1 MTLESSNTTVGIL
14 YDIENAPFEM
24 LNYTLGKARRFQPCR
39 TIVISDW
46 DERPEQK
53 RWDKLMRRPGF
64 TFRQISRTF
73 LGKNS
78 LDSALYDSA
87 KLLYQEGVRRFFIIT
102 TDSDF
107 VRIAQMLNSKEKSY
121 IIGVGTKQASE
132 TLRNAYDEF
141 IVYPPEER
149 ENVRKK
155 HTSKQEK
162 QVEKAEKA
170 EKAEAKKQAKQ
181 LKQAKQEKE
190 HKERKEAK
198 EMVKAAKELKEA
210 KEPKEVKAVKNKKGK
225 NEKAK
230 TAKNA
235 KPEKAVQA
243 EPEQPVKAE
252 KPAKRAAKAAPKQ
265 GKAEKANKPQMEQA
279 KAAEQPAAAVK
290 VPESA
295 LPEGTLAVRLPKT
308 LRRQLEE
315 RMREEEVTMDE
326 LVTYLLMRGLS
337 R

>member
-290 VPESA
+290 VSESA